1 MARRTGNMVLDAL
14 LAGNP
19 TARAFDRALEN
30 TERNMGP
37 VTLMGGESAADVNP
51 NALYK
56 SSYKQAIN
64 PGASKAG
71 TCDYCL
77 RSNGRV
83 FRGADIIMQDGTV
96 GHHPNC
102 KCIFTLTQ
110 SPVSNGVYTGA
121 DFGARK
127 QLRTNSNALDG
138 VATSDLRVLAQKR
151 GLRARGITNDALRK
165 SILKSYM
172 K

>member
-19 TARAFDRALEN
+19 GARAFDRALEN
-30 TERNMGP
+30 TERNTGP
-37 VTLMGGESAADVNP
+37 VTLMGGESAADVDP
-51 NALYK
+51 KALYK

-151 GLRARGITNDALRK
+151 GLRSRGITNDALRK

>member
-1 MARRTGNMVLDAL
+1 MARTGNFVLDKL
-14 LAGNP
+14 LAMNP
-19 TARAFDRALEN
+19 TARAFDRALDQQ
-30 TERNMGP
+30 ERNMGP
-37 VTLMGGESAADVNP
+37 VTLMGGESAAQVNP
-51 NALYK
+51 QALYK
-56 SSYKQAIN
+56 SAYKQAIN
-64 PGASKAG
+64 PGASKSG
-71 TCDYCL
+71 TCQYCL
-77 RSNGRV
+77 RCNGRV

-127 QLRTNSNALDG
+127 QLRSNSNALDG
-138 VATSDLRVLAQKR
+138 VSTADLRTLASKR
-151 GLRARGITNDALRK
+151 KLRSRGITNDALRK

>member
-1 MARRTGNMVLDAL
+1 MARTGNFVLDKL
-14 LAGNP
+14 LAMNP
-19 TARAFDRALEN
+19 TARAFDRALDQQ
-30 TERNMGP
+30 ERNMGP
-37 VTLMGGESAADVNP
+37 VTLMGGESAAQVNP
-51 NALYK
+51 QALYK
-56 SSYKQAIN
+56 SSYKQSIN
-64 PGASKAG
+64 PGASKSG
-71 TCDYCL
+71 TCQYCL
-77 RSNGRV
+77 RCNGRV

-127 QLRTNSNALDG
+127 QLRSNSNALDG

-151 GLRARGITNDALRK
+151 GLRSRGITNDALRK

>member
-1 MARRTGNMVLDAL
+1 MARTGNFVLDKL
-14 LAGNP
+14 LAMNP
-19 TARAFDRALEN
+19 TARAFDRALDQQ
-30 TERNMGP
+30 ERNMGP
-37 VTLMGGESAADVNP
+37 VTLMGGESAAQVNP
-51 NALYK
+51 QALYK
-56 SSYKQAIN
+56 SAYKQAIN
-64 PGASKAG
+64 PGASKSG
-71 TCDYCL
+71 TCQYCL
-77 RSNGRV
+77 RCNGRV

-151 GLRARGITNDALRK
+151 GLRSRGITNDALRK

>member
-1 MARRTGNMVLDAL
+1 MARRAPYMNMLGA
-14 LAGNP
+14 NP
-19 TARAFDRALEN
+19 AMRAAFEVASEA

-37 VTLMGGESAADVNP
+37 VTLMGGESAADVDP
-51 NALYK
+51 KALYK
-56 SSYKQAIN
+56 STYKQAIN
-64 PGASKAG
+64 PGASKSG

-83 FRGADIIMQDGTV
+83 FRGVDIIMADGTV

-151 GLRARGITNDALRK
+151 GLRSRGITNDALRK

>member
-14 LAGNP
+14 LAANP

-30 TERNMGP
+30 TERNTGP
-37 VTLMGGESAADVNP
+37 VTLMGGESAADVDP
-51 NALYK
+51 KALYK

-151 GLRARGITNDALRK
+151 GLRSRGITNDALRK

>member
-1 MARRTGNMVLDAL
+1 MARRAPYMNMLGA
-14 LAGNP
+14 NP
-19 TARAFDRALEN
+19 AMRAAFEVASEA

-37 VTLMGGESAADVNP
+37 VTLMGGESAADVDP
-51 NALYK
+51 KALYK
-56 SSYKQAIN
+56 STYKQAIN
-64 PGASKAG
+64 PGASKSG

-151 GLRARGITNDALRK
+151 GLRSRGITNDALRK

>member
-1 MARRTGNMVLDAL
+1 MARTGNMILDAL
-14 LAGNP
+14 LAANP

-37 VTLMGGESAADVNP
+37 VTLMGGESAAEVDP
-51 NALYK
+51 KALYK

-151 GLRARGITNDALRK
+151 GLRSRGITNDALRK

>member
-37 VTLMGGESAADVNP
+37 VTLMGGESAAEVDP
-51 NALYK
+51 KALYK

-151 GLRARGITNDALRK
+151 GLRSRGITNDALRK

>member
-1 MARRTGNMVLDAL
+1 MARTGNFVLDKL
-14 LAGNP
+14 LAMNP
-19 TARAFDRALEN
+19 TARAFDRALDKQ
-30 TERNMGP
+30 ERNMGP
-37 VTLMGGESAADVNP
+37 VTLMGGESAAQVNP
-51 NALYK
+51 QALYK
-56 SSYKQAIN
+56 SAYKQAIN
-64 PGASKAG
+64 PGASKSG
-71 TCDYCL
+71 TCQYCL
-77 RSNGRV
+77 RCNGRV
-83 FRGADIIMQDGTV
+83 FRGADIIMQDWTV

-127 QLRTNSNALDG
+127 QLRSNSNALDG
-138 VATSDLRVLAQKR
+138 VSTADLRTLASKR
-151 GLRARGITNDALRK
+151 KLRSRGITNDALRK

>member
-1 MARRTGNMVLDAL
+1 MVLDAL

-19 TARAFDRALEN
+19 TARAFDRALDN

-64 PGASKAG
+64 PGASKSG
-71 TCDYCL
+71 TCQYCL
-77 RSNGRV
+77 RCNGRV
-83 FRGADIIMQDGTV
+83 FRGADIIMTDGTV

-110 SPVSNGVYTGA
+110 SPVSNGIYTGA

-127 QLRTNSNALDG
+127 QLRTNSNALAG
-138 VATSDLRVLAQKR
+138 VSTADLRTLAQKR
-151 GLRARGITNDALRK
+151 GLRSRGITNDALRK
-165 SILKSYM
+165 SILKSYT

>member
-1 MARRTGNMVLDAL
+1 MVLDAL

-19 TARAFDRALEN
+19 GARAFDRALEN

-37 VTLMGGESAADVNP
+37 VTLMGGESAAQVNP
-51 NALYK
+51 QALYK
-56 SSYKQAIN
+56 SAYKQAIN
-64 PGASKAG
+64 PGASKSG
-71 TCDYCL
+71 TCQYCL
-77 RSNGRV
+77 RCNGRV

-110 SPVSNGVYTGA
+110 APVSNGVYTGD

-138 VATSDLRVLAQKR
+138 VSTADLRTLASKR
-151 GLRARGITNDALRK
+151 HLRSRGITNDALRK

>member
-1 MARRTGNMVLDAL
+1 MARTGNFVLDKL
-14 LAGNP
+14 LAMNP
-19 TARAFDRALEN
+19 TARACDRALDQQ
-30 TERNMGP
+30 ERNMGP
-37 VTLMGGESAADVNP
+37 VTLMGGESAAQVNP
-51 NALYK
+51 QALYK

-64 PGASKAG
+64 PGASKSG
-71 TCDYCL
+71 TCQYCL
-77 RSNGRV
+77 RCNGRV

-127 QLRTNSNALDG
+127 QLRSNSNALDG
-138 VATSDLRVLAQKR
+138 VSTADLRTLASKR
-151 GLRARGITNDALRK
+151 KLRSRGITNDALRK

>member
-37 VTLMGGESAADVNP
+37 VTLMGGESAADVDP
-51 NALYK
+51 KALYK

-151 GLRARGITNDALRK
+151 GLRSRGITNDALRK

>member
-1 MARRTGNMVLDAL
+1 MARTGNFVLDKL
-14 LAGNP
+14 LAMNP
-19 TARAFDRALEN
+19 TARAFDSALDKQ
-30 TERNMGP
+30 ERNMGP
-37 VTLMGGESAADVNP
+37 VTLMGGESAAQVNP
-51 NALYK
+51 QALYK
-56 SSYKQAIN
+56 SAYKQAIN
-64 PGASKAG
+64 PGASKSG
-71 TCDYCL
+71 TCQYCL
-77 RSNGRV
+77 RCNGRV

-127 QLRTNSNALDG
+127 QLRSNSNALDG
-138 VATSDLRVLAQKR
+138 VSTADLRTLASKR
-151 GLRARGITNDALRK
+151 KLRSRGITNDALRK

>member
-1 MARRTGNMVLDAL
+1 MARRAPYMNMLGA
-14 LAGNP
+14 NP
-19 TARAFDRALEN
+19 AMRAAFEVASEA

-37 VTLMGGESAADVNP
+37 VTLMGGESAADVDP
-51 NALYK
+51 KALYK
-56 SSYKQAIN
+56 STYKQAIN
-64 PGASKAG
+64 PGASKSG

-77 RSNGRV
+77 RCNGRV
-83 FRGADIIMQDGTV
+83 FRGADIIMSDGTV

-127 QLRTNSNALDG
+127 QLRSNSNALDG
-138 VATSDLRVLAQKR
+138 VSTADLRTLASKR
-151 GLRARGITNDALRK
+151 KLRSRGITNDALRK

>member
-14 LAGNP
+14 LAGHP

-151 GLRARGITNDALRK
+151 GLRSRGITNDALRK

>member
-1 MARRTGNMVLDAL
+1 MARTGNFVLDRL
-14 LAGNP
+14 LAMNP
-19 TARAFDRALEN
+19 TARAFDSALAQQ
-30 TERNMGP
+30 ERNMGP
-37 VTLMGGESAADVNP
+37 VTLMGGESAAQVNP
-51 NALYK
+51 QALYK

-64 PGASKAG
+64 PGASKSG
-71 TCDYCL
+71 TCQYCL
-77 RSNGRV
+77 RCNGRV

-127 QLRTNSNALDG
+127 QLRSNSNALDG
-138 VATSDLRVLAQKR
+138 VSTADLRTLASKR
-151 GLRARGITNDALRK
+151 KLRSRGITNDALRK